1 MATLSE
7 FLQVSE
13 FLLDTKTGEQTAL
26 ALAHQVLVR
35 AEVGNADNKVR
46 LFATPGNCVP
56 CVVVFHD
63 YPCPDA
69 SRTPAFSTR

>member
-35 AEVGNADNKVR
+35 AEVGNADNKV
-46 LFATPGNCVP
+46 LSLIHISEP
-56 CVVVFHD
+56 
-63 YPCPDA
+63 
-69 SRTPAFSTR
+69 TRPY